1 MKRIIYHDQIEFII
15 GMKRWFNTFKITGR
29 KPTVAYINRLYKA
42 YLKTQHLFMR
52 KRKINPRK
60 VGYKRNG
67 NKI

>member
-1 MKRIIYHDQIEFII
+1 
-15 GMKRWFNTFKITGR
+15 MKRWFNTFKITGR